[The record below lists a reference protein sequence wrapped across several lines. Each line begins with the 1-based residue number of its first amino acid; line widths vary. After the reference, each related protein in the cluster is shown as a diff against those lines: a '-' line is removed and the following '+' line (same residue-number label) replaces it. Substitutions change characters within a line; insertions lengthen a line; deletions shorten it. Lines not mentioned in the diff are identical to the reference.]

1 MAAVCGHAIDY
12 TPDTHTTLG
21 VVRRAPGPTRAD
33 RKGSVSVPTRPD
45 HSFIASFP
53 PFAPN
58 GRLRLLGLVMML
70 VALLVGSVIPVA
82 AQSEDGAGAAIPGP
96 SSSCE
101 IPRATIDLTTT
112 GTMTPLPPATPPATR
127 AANGS
132 ATPPGTPAPPAV
144 PPLTAEL
151 LTAATTITNCLNERD
166 VETFTAITSDVYRGQ
181 QFGTGEPISA
191 ALYAELAPILLPLEY
206 RILELRDITVVDP
219 ETVTAEVTYTAAYQ
233 RRSSIWTFIQNQV
246 DGQLSWLLAS
256 EEAADPRIPDE
267 ASALD
272 ITIENDAYAVAG
284 EAAVGPDVVI
294 DLTNLD
300 EEDHEALV
308 LSLSEDTGT
317 DALLRNPGPGLPE
330 GVTFVGQSTVAAGE
344 ESTLVL
350 ADLPPGAYTIVCLL
364 PDENGLPHL
373 RSGMETT
380 FTVT

>member
-1 MAAVCGHAIDY
+1 M
-12 TPDTHTTLG
+12 
-21 VVRRAPGPTRAD
+21 
-33 RKGSVSVPTRPD
+33 PTRPD
-45 HSFIASFP
+45 HSFTASFP
-53 PFAPN
+53 PFAPM
-58 GRLRLLGLVMML
+58 GRLRLLGLIMML
-70 VALLVGSVIPVA
+70 VALLMGSAIPVA
-82 AQSEDGAGAAIPGP
+82 AQTEDATGVAIPGP
-96 SSSCE
+96 PSACA
-101 IPRATIDLTTT
+101 IPRSTIDLTTT
-112 GTMTPLPPATPPATR
+112 ETVTPPPPATPPATR

-132 ATPPGTPAPPAV
+132 AATPGTPAPPTV

-151 LTAATTITNCLNERD
+151 LTAATTITSCLSERD

-191 ALYAELAPILLPLEY
+191 PLYAELAPTLLPLEY

-233 RRSSIWTFIQNQV
+233 RRSGIWTFTQNQV

-256 EEAADPRIPDE
+256 EEAADPRLPDG

-272 ITIENDAYAVAG
+272 VTIQDDAYAIAG
-284 EAAVGPDVVI
+284 EAAAGPDVAI

-300 EEDHEALV
+300 GEDHEALV

-317 DALLRNPGPGLPE
+317 GALLRNPGPGLPE
-330 GVTFVGQSTVAAGE
+330 GVTFVGQSTVAAGG

-350 ADLPPGAYTIVCLL
+350 ADLPPGEYTIVCLL